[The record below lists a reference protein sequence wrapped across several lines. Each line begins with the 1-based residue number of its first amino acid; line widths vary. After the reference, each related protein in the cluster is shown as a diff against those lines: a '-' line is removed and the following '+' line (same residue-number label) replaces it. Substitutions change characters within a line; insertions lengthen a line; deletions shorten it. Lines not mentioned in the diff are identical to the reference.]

1 MDDNPAASYNH
12 QLKIE
17 NKTWLNTAQLVEQ
30 MLTLNKQL
38 AAAKAPQ
45 TQTILQRRI
54 DATDKQIDE

>member
-1 MDDNPAASYNH
+1 MDDSPATSYNQ

-45 TQTILQRRI
+45 TQTVLQRRI

>member
-1 MDDNPAASYNH
+1 
-12 QLKIE
+12 
-17 NKTWLNTAQLVEQ
+17 

-54 DATDKQIDE
+54 HATDKQIDEIVYQLYGLTAAEIEIVENSG